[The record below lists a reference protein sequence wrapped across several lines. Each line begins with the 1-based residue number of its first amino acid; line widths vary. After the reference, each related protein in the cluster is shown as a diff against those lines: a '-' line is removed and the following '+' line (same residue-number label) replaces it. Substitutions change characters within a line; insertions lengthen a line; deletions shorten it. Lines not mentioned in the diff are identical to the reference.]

1 MIRYLFH
8 LAFFIWIVAF
18 TSCVSSESPTL
29 RQCRQL
35 QDSLHQRI
43 STLDSSLI
51 SAIDSMRA
59 YCTVL
64 STDTLLATDSLLRE
78 RYSGIKEAVS
88 NLEFTQ
94 SELHTWRDGL
104 IVLPDAEAIARGAE
118 NPFGVA
124 AGDAGVHLK
133 LQSYADT
140 LTTIEQHIQ
149 DQLRTNN
156 YERTTTPQPQE

>member
-1 MIRYLFH
+1 MMRSLFH
-8 LAFFIWIVAF
+8 LGFFIWIVAF

-29 RQCRQL
+29 RKCRQL

-43 STLDSSLI
+43 SVLDSTLTSTMD
-51 SAIDSMRA
+51 SARA

-104 IVLPDAEAIARGAE
+104 IVLPDAEAIARGIE
-118 NPFGVA
+118 NPFGTA
-124 AGDAGVHLK
+124 AGDAGVLLI
-133 LQSYADT
+133 LQFYNDT
-140 LTTIEQHIQ
+140 LTTIEQHIH

-156 YERTTTPQPQE
+156 YERTTTTQPQE